1 MSRAYEDRI
10 PLLQA
15 LDTIGTALRLCT
27 CHAFT
32 AVDKLD
38 QFATTKTTTKL
49 TKLGWYTSQQAGE
62 MDLETT
68 YIQDTCEPIVR

>member
-15 LDTIGTALRLCT
+15 LNTVGTALRLRT
-27 CHAFT
+27 CHAHT
-32 AVDKLD
+32 TVDKLD

-49 TKLGWYTSQQAGE
+49 TNLGRDTSQQAGE

-68 YIQDTCEPIVR
+68 YIQDTCEPTVR